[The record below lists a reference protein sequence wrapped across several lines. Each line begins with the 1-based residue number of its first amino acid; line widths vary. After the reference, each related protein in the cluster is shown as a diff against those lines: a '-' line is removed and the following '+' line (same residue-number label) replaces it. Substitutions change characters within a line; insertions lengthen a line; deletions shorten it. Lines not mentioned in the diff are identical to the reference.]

1 MSDETTTESRRTVK
15 VAAARANSAAGRA
28 WSPSAAAAAG
38 IPISLEFGTK
48 TVNAASILGVLSL
61 GVMQGNKVTLVSS
74 APGADAVLDGLVALL
89 ESPHD

>member
-1 MSDETTTESRRTVK
+1 
-15 VAAARANSAAGRA
+15 
-28 WSPSAAAAAG
+28 
-38 IPISLEFGTK
+38 
-48 TVNAASILGVLSL
+48 VLSL